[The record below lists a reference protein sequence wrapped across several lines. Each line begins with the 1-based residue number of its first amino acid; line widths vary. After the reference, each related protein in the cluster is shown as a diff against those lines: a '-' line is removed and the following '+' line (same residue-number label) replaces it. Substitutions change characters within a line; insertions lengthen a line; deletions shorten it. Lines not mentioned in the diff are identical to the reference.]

1 MGTFKKHLKWVIP
14 VVAIVIAGGVFG
26 YLKFFTWNPE
36 RQKLANINGRIITV
50 AQFGRELTTV
60 PSPYQEMLKEEPKQF
75 LDQLITREILL
86 QEAKRLGVKSDPSAK
101 GEEIEVS
108 LMQNLLKQEVMD
120 KITVSK
126 EEVDELYRAHKDQLG
141 KKKYEEVAQVIENL
155 IRDAKGKEKMEEY
168 LASLRGKAKIDI
180 NENRLAEI
188 KAQPPASNTS
198 EEFKK
203 ALGSGKPVLVDFGS
217 NSCIPCRQLRP
228 ILKEIGQELTGKAHI
243 LVVDVYKY
251 QDMAKEYK
259 VSLIPTLVF
268 FNNSGKEVFRHVG
281 AWDKASIL
289 GKLKEIGAA

>member
-188 KAQPPASNTS
+188 KAQPPPFNTS